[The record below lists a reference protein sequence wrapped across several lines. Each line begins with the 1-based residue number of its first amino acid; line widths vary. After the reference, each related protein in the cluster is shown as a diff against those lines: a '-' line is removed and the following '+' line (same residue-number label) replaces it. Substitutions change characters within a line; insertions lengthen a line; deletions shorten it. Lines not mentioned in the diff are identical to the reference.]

1 MWQHISRTLHCN
13 IARQFRV
20 LSLLV
25 FHADLL
31 KVIIFLF
38 FLKNERNQK
47 VKGRKIAL
55 TGFKYVLGLSMWQS
69 TVNLPLG
76 SFSYEFFSV
85 PFFPFLRHVVIDQC
99 QIDASLLIMRKRSIL
114 MGPSN
119 EKTNFLHMRKEPCLC
134 RIWS

>member
-31 KVIIFLF
+31 KVIIIFF

-55 TGFKYVLGLSMWQS
+55 TGFKYVLRLSMWQS
-69 TVNLPLG
+69 TVNLPTG
-76 SFSYEFFSV
+76 SFSYEFFFRAV
-85 PFFPFLRHVVIDQC
+85 FPI
-99 QIDASLLIMRKRSIL
+99 S
-114 MGPSN
+114 
-119 EKTNFLHMRKEPCLC
+119 TPCC
-134 RIWS
+134 N